1 MIVCFLF
8 NSINNENRDA
18 SKPVRSFCAF
28 TSTPS
33 QLRWNPLSAH
43 ILASAHDGEV
53 RIWDTRK
60 TDTYVAF
67 ITAHFSSI
75 SSLDWSPK
83 KSEQLVTCAQDSQ
96 IKIWDINFPL
106 EFKIKSMTA
115 KPVWKIRYTV
125 CAIIFLMNTQ
135 LIFLSIAIRRRINY
149 S

>member
-1 MIVCFLF
+1 MCSDL
-8 NSINNENRDA
+8 SKYQTRDA

-83 KSEQLVTCAQDSQ
+83 KSEQLVTCAQDRH
-96 IKIWDINFPL
+96 IKIWDINMPR
-106 EFKIKSMTA
+106 EFKITTMTA
-115 KPVWKIRYTV
+115 KPVSKIRYTV
-125 CAIIFLMNTQ
+125 
-135 LIFLSIAIRRRINY
+135 LSLFILVQCIEC
-149 S
+149 